1 MAAVLSADM
10 QHTDKIVTLVDEV
23 RRTELP
29 LDPPDVNLS
38 RFRFSVRDG
47 RILYGLGAIRG
58 IGEGAVTAI
67 CESREQHGPVRRS
80 RRLLPTHRRAKRR
93 IDAWSRR

>member
-23 RRTELP
+23 RRSDLS

-38 RFRFSVRDG
+38 RYRFSARDG

-58 IGEGAVTAI
+58 IGEGTVVRS
-67 CESREQHGPVRRS
+67 SRAASSRDRSSTYTTSVFASTRR
-80 RRLLPTHRRAKRR
+80 KR
-93 IDAWSRR
+93 IDARSKR